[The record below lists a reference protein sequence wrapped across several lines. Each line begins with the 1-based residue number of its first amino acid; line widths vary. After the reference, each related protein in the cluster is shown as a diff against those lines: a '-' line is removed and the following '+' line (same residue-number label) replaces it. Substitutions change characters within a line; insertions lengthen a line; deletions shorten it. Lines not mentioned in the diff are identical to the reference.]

1 MNNPLKIL
9 TEQKLKIHANG
20 QTKTTIFEPDRQFYL
35 EHWLKLLTLIDK
47 GQYIMTY
54 YTLMK

>member
-20 QTKTTIFEPDRQFYL
+20 QTKTTIFEPD
-35 EHWLKLLTLIDK
+35 T
-47 GQYIMTY
+47 
-54 YTLMK
+54 